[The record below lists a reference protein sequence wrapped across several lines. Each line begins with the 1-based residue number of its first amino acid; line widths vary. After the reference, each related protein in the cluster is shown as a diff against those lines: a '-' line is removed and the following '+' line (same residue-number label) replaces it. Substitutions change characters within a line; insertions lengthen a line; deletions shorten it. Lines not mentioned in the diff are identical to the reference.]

1 MDFAQIINTPS
12 LGQIVIID
20 DVGTASHH
28 HPGYIDLYM
37 ASDEGICKL
46 QIDRV
51 DIMLTSAL
59 EEATQHP
66 EALQRLIQI
75 LHRKGG
81 SSFADYIAKANRPPF
96 AKLFHSTRFGQIV
109 AIRDGEMNDKRFH
122 IAIRFRPTRPVHIA
136 MSSVITAAD
145 ELREKHPDMDAQEL
159 MAHQFANMQLEHAER
174 CIESYLNYA
183 EKVPAIPPITF
194 S

>member
-1 MDFAQIINTPS
+1 MDFAQIINTPE

-20 DVGTASHH
+20 DIGTASHH
-28 HPGYIDLYM
+28 QLGFVDVYM
-37 ASDEGICKL
+37 ASEEGICKV
-46 QIDRV
+46 QINRADA
-51 DIMLTSAL
+51 MLTSAL
-59 EEATQHP
+59 EEAAQNP
-66 EALQRLIQI
+66 EDLQLLIQI

-81 SSFADYIAKANRPPF
+81 SPFADHVAKTNRPPF

-122 IAIRFRPTRPVHIA
+122 IAIRFRPTRPVHIT

-145 ELREKHPDMDAQEL
+145 ELRKKHPDMDAQEL

-183 EKVPAIPPITF
+183 EKAPAIPPITF